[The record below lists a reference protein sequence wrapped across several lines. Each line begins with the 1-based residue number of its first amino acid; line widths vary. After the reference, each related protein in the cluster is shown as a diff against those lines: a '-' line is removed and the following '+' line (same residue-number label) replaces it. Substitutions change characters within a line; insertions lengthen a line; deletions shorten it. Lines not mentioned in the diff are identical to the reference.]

1 MLSIVL
7 NTSHNNWVKI
17 CRTRCYGISPLIFR
31 HLHASLPLARD
42 LIAGLAVV
50 YHQEGGGSQLEI
62 IPLHEVTGRS
72 VKIKKMVS
80 FNESKELYHNY
91 LNGPLPFDIDE
102 LHESVGPPSS
112 E

>member
-1 MLSIVL
+1 M
-7 NTSHNNWVKI
+7 
-17 CRTRCYGISPLIFR
+17 IFR

-50 YHQEGGGSQLEI
+50 YDQEGGGSQLEI

-72 VKIKKMVS
+72 VKIKKKMVS

-91 LNGPLPFDIDE
+91 LNGPLPSAMFGPHP
-102 LHESVGPPSS
+102 LVGPPSDLR
-112 E
+112 